1 MAINKVI
8 LIGNV
13 GKDPDIRYIDQQ
25 VKVATLTLATTEKYK
40 DRAGMLKENTEWHNL
55 VAWRNTADI
64 IERYVRKGSQI
75 YVEGKLRTR
84 QYLDSNKQQRHI
96 TEIIVD
102 TLQLLGKREGTQG
115 TQAAAPM
122 TTAPEVA
129 QIYPPRAQGAAAA
142 VQQTLD
148 IDEPT
153 DDLPF

>member
-25 VKVATLTLATTEKYK
+25 VKVATLSLATTEKYK
-40 DRAGMLKENTEWHNL
+40 DRTGVLKENTEWHNL

-84 QYLDSNKQQRHI
+84 QYLDSSKQQRNI

-115 TQAAAPM
+115 TQATAPM
-122 TTAPEVA
+122 ATAPEVA
-129 QIYPPRAQGAAAA
+129 QIYPTRAQGAAAA

>member
-25 VKVATLTLATTEKYK
+25 VKVATLSLATTEKYK
-40 DRAGMLKENTEWHNL
+40 DRAGVLKENTEWHNL

-102 TLQLLGKREGTQG
+102 TLQLLGKREGTHG

-122 TTAPEVA
+122 ATAPEVA
-129 QIYPPRAQGAAAA
+129 QIYPPRAQGTTAA